1 MSKRSPPLSGGWKNL
16 MWLIVLLKKKKKKK
30 PQPNE
35 IVRHTFGIEILRVP
49 LRARRERQLQH

>member
-16 MWLIVLLKKKKKKK
+16 MWLIVLLKKKKT
-30 PQPNE
+30 QPNE